1 MTVTAGGTASAR
13 TFAFAFKN
21 LKGAT
26 GATGPQG
33 AKGATGAQGPQGVGD
48 PTVTGV
54 NTVTTLAS
62 LPVSKRSITATLAAA
77 TNLSVASGMAV
88 GQDLYIRCKATA
100 TFIQPIPNSGAYSSM
115 SGSSLSVVSGDVFEI
130 SIWCYAAG
138 AYSISVKMKE

>member
-1 MTVTAGGTASAR
+1 M
-13 TFAFAFKN
+13 
-21 LKGAT
+21 
-26 GATGPQG
+26 
-33 AKGATGAQGPQGVGD
+33 GD

-100 TFIQPIPNSGAYSSM
+100 TFTQPIPNSGAYSSM
-115 SGSSLSVVSGDVFEI
+115 SGTSLNVAAGDIFEI

-138 AYSISVKMKE
+138 AYSISVRTKE